1 MKKHLTLIG
10 FLLLSLNVIS
20 QVIQNVDF
28 NFVDDKIVIFYDLV
42 DCDSKYKYD
51 IDIKFIDDQGNTII
65 PRNLSGDYGL
75 VTCGRNKKVEWD
87 LFKQVNKF
95 EGNYKAEVSIR
106 RVLNHRG
113 KEITEKK
120 EMRIVSIQ
128 EANNNVEAH
137 INHKLTAGSMY
148 YVNSKQGILSSSGD
162 AVKKV
167 GKVKITKTDFGK
179 STGTL
184 SLNKYLTPQ
193 MIEKHLEY
201 LNLHKFR
208 RFDIGFYTGFLWAP
222 DYYANVGFGG
232 YLDCKLLGNKVLLGV
247 DLGYALFWQTID
259 LTLSIG
265 VTPYLLNSKIVSF
278 GFEVQPLEIG
288 EEQGTWGEYD
298 YMEINIG
305 PRYGLFGGFEFKRFK
320 VKTSVGILNYY
331 EYDYN
336 WGYEETIDLYS
347 LYFSIGLKFR
357 VN

>member
-1 MKKHLTLIG
+1 MKKFFPFISLI
-10 FLLLSLNVIS
+10 LIS
-20 QVIQNVDF
+20 FNSFSQKVENVDF

-113 KEITEKK
+113 NEITEKK

-128 EANNNVEAH
+128 EANNIVEAH
-137 INHKLTAGSMY
+137 INHKLTTGSIY
-148 YVNSKQGILSSSGD
+148 FVNSKQGLLSSSGD

-167 GKVKITKTDFGK
+167 GMVKITKTDYEQ
-179 STGTL
+179 SSGTF

-193 MIEKHLEY
+193 MVEKHLEY
-201 LNLHKFR
+201 LNLQKFR

-222 DYYANVGFGG
+222 DYYANVGFGV
-232 YLDCKLLGNKVLLGV
+232 YLDCKLLGNKALLGV
-247 DLGYALFWQTID
+247 DLGYAPFWQPID
-259 LTLSIG
+259 LTLSVG
-265 VTPYLLNSKIVSF
+265 VTPYLLNSKIFSF
-278 GFEVQPLEIG
+278 GFELQPLEKG
-288 EEQGTWGEYD
+288 EEQGTWGDDEYR
-298 YMEINIG
+298 EINIG
-305 PRYGLFGGFEFKRFK
+305 PRYGLYGGFEFKRFK
-320 VKTSVGILNYY
+320 VKSSVGILNYY
-331 EYDYN
+331 EYEYWEGGDDP
-336 WGYEETIDLYS
+336 IDLYS